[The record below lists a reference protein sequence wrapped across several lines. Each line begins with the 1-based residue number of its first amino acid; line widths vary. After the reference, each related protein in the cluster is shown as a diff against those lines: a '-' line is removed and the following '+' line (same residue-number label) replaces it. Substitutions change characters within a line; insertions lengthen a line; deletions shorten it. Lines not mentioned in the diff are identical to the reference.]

1 MTLLTERHLSRPR
14 HLRMTGWLA
23 AAVVAAGLAAP
34 SAPTLSEEPAILRSV
49 ASTTAYSIWPGTAR
63 PVVPADPDTSS
74 VTLGVRFR
82 TAVAGEVRA
91 IRFFKSSA
99 NSGPFVGQLWNSSGR
114 QLAKVRF
121 NNVTRSGWQSA
132 SLATPVKLAAG
143 RTYTASY
150 TAPHGRYAGDHNALS
165 PGKPKVTRHLTA
177 TQGVYNYGAGAPT
190 QSWMDSNYYVDVRFA
205 PASTSAPTPAPAPD
219 GMPTPGGAFTL
230 RDVDGGA
237 GYYRRWTS
245 NTLPSARTYFPVGV
259 WMETGPNASSLK
271 AYGINMIVNP
281 VAGVSRDPA
290 VKNVNALD
298 DEVDMWAGPGNAA
311 WTGNFP
317 GQGAI
322 CRPSTSSCGYT
333 IMQAHQAG
341 VRPGELR
348 YANYGKGV
356 AFWQTD
362 FQAAQFVNKYQDVT
376 SADLYW
382 GTDDDLCQA
391 SQGGQLIGS
400 GAALSPAT
408 CHKPSNYGITVDRV
422 RSLLGGSKP
431 VWNYIE
437 LGHPGSNGGQMPVSK
452 IRPAVWS
459 SLIHGA
465 RGIVYF
471 NHSFGGSCRTQ
482 HVLHDC
488 NPAIARAV
496 TAINAEIASL
506 ATVLNSPSIR
516 GVTTTAGLDA
526 SARWNGTNVHVFAM
540 PDRTTGTTGSITVP
554 GLGSG
559 TARVIGE
566 NRTVPVTRGRL
577 TDGFASA
584 NTVHLY
590 RITTR

>member
-14 HLRMTGWLA
+14 HLRRSGWLA

-34 SAPTLSEEPAILRSV
+34 SAPSVSDDGPMLRNV
-49 ASTTAYSIWPGTAR
+49 AATPAYSIWPSTAR

-74 VTLGVRFR
+74 VTIGVRFT

-99 NSGPFVGQLWNSSGR
+99 SSGPFVGQLWNSSGR
-114 QLAKVRF
+114 QLARVRF
-121 NNVTRSGWQSA
+121 SSVTRSGWQSA

-165 PGKPKVTRHLTA
+165 PARPKVTRHLTA
-177 TQGVYNYGAGAPT
+177 TQGVYNYGVGAPT
-190 QSWMDSNYYVDVRFA
+190 QSWMNSNYYVDVRFA
-205 PASTSAPTPAPAPD
+205 PTAATVSAPSSDGAPA
-219 GMPTPGGAFTL
+219 GGGAFSL
-230 RDVDGGA
+230 REVDGGP

-245 NTLPSARTYFPVGV
+245 NTLPSTRSYFPVGV
-259 WMETGPNASSLK
+259 WMEMGPNASSLK
-271 AYGINMIVNP
+271 TFGINMIVNP
-281 VAGVSRDPA
+281 VGGASSDPA
-290 VKNVNALD
+290 VKNMNALE
-298 DEVDMWAGPGNAA
+298 DEVDMWAGPGSSA

-322 CRPSTSSCGYT
+322 CRPSTSWCGYT
-333 IMQAHQAG
+333 IMQTHQAG
-341 VRPGELR
+341 VQPGELR

-356 AFWQTD
+356 AFWHSD
-362 FQAAQFVNKYQDVT
+362 AQAAQFVNKYQDVT

-391 SQGGQLIGS
+391 SQGGRLIGS

-431 VWNYIE
+431 VWNYVE

-488 NPAIARAV
+488 NPAIAETV
-496 TAINAEIASL
+496 TAVNAEIASL
-506 ATVLNSPSIR
+506 APVLNSPSIR

-526 SARWNGTNVHVFAM
+526 SAKWDGTNVYVFAM
-540 PDRTTGTTGSITVP
+540 PDRTTGTTGTITVP

-566 NRTVPVTRGRL
+566 NRTVTVTRGKL
-577 TDGFASA
+577 TDSFSDAR
-584 NTVHLY
+584 TVHLY
-590 RITTR
+590 RITTN